1 MIFIF
6 GPLWSGKRA
15 AAKELLGWNDAE
27 LSRRAVWDVQEL
39 ARERTDLETLAE
51 ELSRR
56 EVVIATE
63 VGGGIVPVEAAERE
77 ARERAFSRVFARKQV
92 AEGAP
97 SAACFKI
104 FLDFFKQHHI

>member
-77 ARERAFSRVFARKQV
+77 ARERAGRLNCLLAEWADAVVRVFCGIPKLMK
-92 AEGAP
+92 GSLP
-97 SAACFKI
+97 
-104 FLDFFKQHHI
+104 